1 MSCNNSAIGKKKR
14 AGRQLK
20 SKARIRKATRVRKA
34 LRIRKVIKTRN
45 KMLLQTD
52 ATQRATEGK
61 ANILV
66 TPAVEIL
73 PARILAELASVWSLV
88 FVASVWPLVFV
99 VTSATLA

>member
-1 MSCNNSAIGKKKR
+1 M
-14 AGRQLK
+14 
-20 SKARIRKATRVRKA
+20 
-34 LRIRKVIKTRN
+34 IKTRN

-88 FVASVWPLVFV
+88 FV
-99 VTSATLA
+99 VTSVTRRLERVYSNSIFNTIKAVFSKHLCKTAL